1 MQKSKFKVDELTLV
15 LIVALIA
22 IIVAI
27 NNKSSEPGMEA
38 KRIAD
43 AIMDDHGISFA
54 SNGIVDENRL
64 EEVRSMGYRDLKGS
78 LKARNDFC
86 VYLEDEDGSIIL
98 AKGSSKLDGEGLGC
112 RG

>member
-1 MQKSKFKVDELTLV
+1 MQKPKFKVDELALV
-15 LIVALIA
+15 LIVAVIA

-27 NNKSSEPGMEA
+27 NDKSSEPGTEA
-38 KRIAD
+38 KMIAD

-64 EEVRSMGYRDLKGS
+64 EEVRSMDYWDLKGS

-86 VYLEDEDGSIIL
+86 IYIEDEKGNIIL
-98 AKGSSKLDGEGLGC
+98 SKGSGKLSKDDVAC
-112 RG
+112 Q